1 MGKLRVCVLGAT
13 GLVGQQ
19 FVRLLHDHPRFEL
32 VSLAASSNSAGK
44 SYRESTEWAIE
55 GTIPDKVA
63 DICVVE
69 THLDEIV
76 SNNVDIAFSGL
87 PGDVALDI
95 EADLASEGVYVFSN
109 AGAHRRN
116 PSVPILIPEIN
127 PEHLPLVKLQD
138 FGAGFIVTNSN
149 CSTSGLV
156 FGLKPLMKYGIEQ
169 VFVTTYQAISGAGKT
184 GVASMDILGNVIPY
198 IGGEEEKV
206 EWETREI
213 LGNLEDGGVIPAKFD
228 VNASCARVPVVNGH
242 LESVAIRFSKDVG
255 IDQIV
260 SDFENFTGEPQNL
273 NLSMAPDN
281 PIEVLNQE
289 DRPQPVRDLTHEN
302 DPHGMAVKIGRIRKK
317 GAFLNFFLLVHNTMR
332 GAAGASVLNAEY
344 ALSKGYLKGGV

>member
-1 MGKLRVCVLGAT
+1 MSKLRACVLGAT

-19 FVRLLHDHPRFEL
+19 FVRLLHNHPKFEL
-32 VSLAASSNSAGK
+32 VTLAASSNSAGK
-44 SYRESTEWAIE
+44 SYRESTEWAME

-63 DICVVE
+63 DICVIE
-69 THLDEIV
+69 TRLDEIV

-87 PGDVALDI
+87 PSDVALDI
-95 EADLASEGVYVFSN
+95 EAGLASKGVHVFSN

-127 PEHLPLVKLQD
+127 PDHLNLVNFQK

-156 FGLKPLMKYGIEQ
+156 FGLKPLMKYGIKQ

-213 LGNLEDGGVIPAKFD
+213 LGSLVDGSVRPAEFD

-242 LESVAIRFSKDVG
+242 LESVVIRLSEDVG
-255 IDQIV
+255 TEQIV
-260 SDFENFTGEPQNL
+260 SDFESFAGEPQNL
-273 NLSMAPDN
+273 NLSMAPGN
-281 PIEVLNQE
+281 PIEILNQE
-289 DRPQPVRDLTHEN
+289 DRPQPVRDLTHDN
-302 DPHGMAVKIGRIRKK
+302 DPHGMAVKIGRVRKK
-317 GAFLNFFLLVHNTMR
+317 GLYLNFYLLVHNTMR

-344 ALSKGYLKGGV
+344 ALSRGHLRGGE